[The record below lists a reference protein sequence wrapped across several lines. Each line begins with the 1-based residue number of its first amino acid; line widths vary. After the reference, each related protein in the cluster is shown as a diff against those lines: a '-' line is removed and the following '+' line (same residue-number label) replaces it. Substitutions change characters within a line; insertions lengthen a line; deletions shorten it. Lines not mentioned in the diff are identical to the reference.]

1 MSDSPISIAS
11 LATPSKTVTFEYPGY
26 EGFEVD
32 LCHLGREELVK
43 LRKRCVTNK
52 MNRKTRQF
60 EEELDEDKFIV
71 EYCSAVI
78 KGWRGFTYSYL
89 EELLLV
95 DIEEIKNPDKECVIF
110 NADNVE
116 FLMKNSSDFDSW
128 VTETVGDLANFTK
141 RKQLKYPG
149 YLKGT

>member
-95 DIEEIKNPDKECVIF
+95 DIEEIKNPDKECVVF

-141 RKQLKYPG
+141 RK
-149 YLKGT
+149 